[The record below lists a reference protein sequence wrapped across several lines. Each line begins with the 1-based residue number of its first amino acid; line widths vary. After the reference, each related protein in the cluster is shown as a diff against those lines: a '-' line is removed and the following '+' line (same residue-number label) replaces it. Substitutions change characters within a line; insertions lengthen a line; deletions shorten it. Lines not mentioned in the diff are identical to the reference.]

1 MTAVGIADNLERAK
15 AALERFRR
23 GTLRHWIDGEPWESS
38 SGETFDNHT
47 PVDDSLLGSVASG
60 DADDVDRAARAAAR
74 AFAGWRTMAGD
85 KRRAL
90 LHGIADAIEAKSEQ
104 IAVVESMD
112 TGQPIRFMAAAA
124 KRGAENFRFF
134 ADRAP
139 GARDGLALPAAQ
151 HMNYTVRQPIGPVG
165 AITPWN
171 TPFMLSTWKI
181 APALAAGCTVVHKP
195 AEWSPLS
202 AAMLAETC
210 HEAGLPAGVLNTVQ
224 GIGER
229 AGVALTEHE
238 TIKAV
243 AFIGESRTGSQI
255 MAQGANT
262 LKRLHFELGGKN
274 PVVVFDDADLA
285 RALDAAVFMI
295 YSLNGERCTSSSRLL
310 IQDTIYDDF
319 VERVAGRIRKLRVG
333 HPLDPA
339 TEIGPLIHPRHAEK
353 VRGYL
358 DLARLEGA
366 SVHTGGTGVHAG
378 GVDVR
383 AGGTNGRAGGAG
395 VDEARDGG
403 GGAAFER
410 GGNFVPPTL
419 FSAARN
425 DMRIAQ
431 EEIFGP
437 VLTAIPFNDEAEA
450 LRLANDVRY
459 GLAGYVWTGEAGR
472 AHRFAEGLE
481 AGMVWVNSENNRHL
495 PSPFGGM
502 KYSGIGRDG
511 GDYSFDFYMETK
523 NICIAHD
530 THRVPSLGR

>member
-1 MTAVGIADNLERAK
+1 MSDRLTENLAK
-15 AALERFRR
+15 AEASLARFKNTALQ
-23 GTLRHWIDGEPWESS
+23 HWIDGEPRASS
-38 SGETFDNHT
+38 AGETFDNHT

-60 DADDVDRAARAAAR
+60 DADDVDRAAQAAAR
-74 AFAGWRTMAGD
+74 AFASWRKMAGD

-90 LHGIADAIEAKSEQ
+90 LHDIADAIEAKSEQ

-202 AAMLAETC
+202 AALLAETC

-224 GIGER
+224 GIGEQ

-238 TIKAV
+238 AIKAV
-243 AFIGESRTGSQI
+243 AFIGESSTGSLI
-255 MAQGANT
+255 MAQSAGT

-274 PVVVFDDADLA
+274 PVVVFDDADLE

-310 IQDTIYDDF
+310 VQDTIYDDF
-319 VERVAGRIRKLRVG
+319 VEQVSARLRNIKVG
-333 HPLDPA
+333 HPLDPT

-353 VRGYL
+353 VRSYVA
-358 DLARLEGA
+358 LAGREGA
-366 SVHTGGTGVHAG
+366 QVTSGNSSEQSG
-378 GVDVR
+378 D
-383 AGGTNGRAGGAG
+383 
-395 VDEARDGG
+395 
-403 GGAAFER
+403 
-410 GGNFVPPTL
+410 NFVPPTL
-419 FSAARN
+419 FSSARN

-437 VLTAIPFNDEAEA
+437 VLTAIPFSDESEA

-459 GLAGYVWTGEAGR
+459 GLAGYVWTGDAGR
-472 AHRFAEGLE
+472 AHRFAEDLD